1 MSFLVEH
8 SNTPINHSFNISG
21 SKSES
26 NRLLILKYIFK
37 NIDIENISN
46 SDDTKVL
53 EQYLKNDSPLI
64 DVHHAGTA
72 MRFLT
77 AYLSTKKNNSFKI
90 TGSDRMQ
97 NRPIEVLVTALNELG
112 ADITYLNNSGF
123 PPLNINGKK
132 LDGGE
137 IFLSSELSSQY
148 ITALMLIAPSLKH
161 GLTINLKGPITSRPY
176 IAMTSVILNRIG
188 VKCEFFENK
197 ISIKSTHLIKNS
209 IQKVESDW
217 SSLSYFYS
225 IVALSEGSEL
235 SIGSYSLNSIQ
246 GDKKLVEI
254 YKKLG
259 VETTFKNDVVFIKN
273 NIKPESTQSLELNL
287 SDTPDIAQTIA
298 VTCFGLG
305 LPCDLYGL
313 HTLKI
318 KETDRLKALKIELTK
333 LGAEVKI
340 TKDSFHLNKSSEM
353 KSHVSIETYNDHRM
367 AMSFAPLAV
376 CKPIIINNPGVVTKS
391 FPDFWNHL
399 KAMNFLVSKKNL
411 IISK

>member
-8 SNTPINHSFNISG
+8 SNTPINHSFSISG

-161 GLTINLKGPITSRPY
+161 GLTINLKGPITSKPY
-176 IAMTSVILNRIG
+176 IEMTSVILNRIG

-333 LGAEVKI
+333 LGAVVKI

-399 KAMNFLVSKKNL
+399 KAMNFLVSKK
-411 IISK
+411 

>member
-1 MSFLVEH
+1 MSFLVEY
-8 SNTPINHSFNISG
+8 SNTRINHSFNISG

-26 NRLLILKYIFK
+26 NMLLILKYIFK

-46 SDDTKVL
+46 SDDTKLL
-53 EQYLKNDSPLI
+53 EQYLKNESPLI

-77 AYLSTKKNNSFKI
+77 AYLSTKKNKSFKI

-112 ADITYLNNSGF
+112 ADITYINNSGF
-123 PPLNINGKK
+123 PPLSINGKK

-137 IFLSSELSSQY
+137 ISLSSELSSQY
-148 ITALMLIAPSLKH
+148 ITALMLIAPSLKQ
-161 GLTINLKGPITSRPY
+161 GLIINLKGPITSKPY
-176 IAMTSVILNRIG
+176 ISMTSIILNRVG
-188 VKCEFFENK
+188 VKCEFSGNK
-197 ISIKSTHLIKNS
+197 ISIKSTRLIKNS

-235 SIGSYSLNSIQ
+235 SIGRYSMNSIQ
-246 GDKKLVEI
+246 GDKRLIDI

-259 VETTFKNDVVFIKN
+259 VETTFENDVVFIKN
-273 NIKPESTQSLELNL
+273 SNKSESLQSLELNL

-305 LPCDLYGL
+305 LSCDLYGL

-318 KETDRLKALKIELTK
+318 KETDRLKALKIELNK
-333 LGAEVKI
+333 LGAIVEI

-353 KSHVSIETYNDHRM
+353 KSYVSIDTYNDHRM

-376 CKPIIINNPGVVTKS
+376 CKPIIINDPGVVTKS

-399 KAMNFLVSKKNL
+399 KGMNFLVSKK
-411 IISK
+411 